1 MVNKSLETNQTLY
14 YVVHPLDDLPEKK
27 RSIDGLEPVN
37 LKRSTKW
44 MLMALRVY
52 VIAMGLL
59 IAHHAMAIA
68 QFTR

>member
-1 MVNKSLETNQTLY
+1 MVNKNIAANQTLY